1 MKKNL
6 NEVLTMVT
14 AEQWKELYDNLGWT
28 FMEAVLNQDGSIE
41 YRIED
46 NLSRDEEEI
55 VAILPLKPSYW
66 RDSLEEWGLYDQEN
80 NTVKIDADQ
89 EIINNFI
96 EEHLKDAFI
105 ER

>member
-14 AEQWKELYDNLGWT
+14 TEQWLDLYDNLGWT
-28 FMEAVLNQDGSIE
+28 YMEAVLDQDGSIQ

-46 NLSRDEEEI
+46 NLSRDEDEI
-55 VAILPLKPSYW
+55 VATLPLKTSYW
-66 RDSLEEWGLYDQEN
+66 RDTLTDWDLFDEAN
-80 NTVKIDADQ
+80 NTVNIDADQ
-89 EIINNFI
+89 EKIAEFI
-96 EEHLKDAFI
+96 EEVLKDAFV

>member
-14 AEQWKELYDNLGWT
+14 ADQWKELYGNLGWT
-28 FMEAVLNQDGSIE
+28 FMEAILNQDGSIE

-46 NLSRDEEEI
+46 NLSRDEDEI
-55 VAILPLKPSYW
+55 VATLPLKPSYW
-66 RDSLEEWGLYDQEN
+66 ADTLTDWGLFDEAN
-80 NTVKIDADQ
+80 NTVDTDADQ
-89 EIINNFI
+89 EKINEFI
-96 EEHLKDAFI
+96 NEVLKDAFV

>member
-14 AEQWKELYDNLGWT
+14 EEQWQELYDNLGWT
-28 FMEAVLNQDGSIE
+28 FMEAILNQDGTIE

-46 NLSRDEEEI
+46 NLSRDEDEI
-55 VAILPLKPSYW
+55 VATLPLKTSYS
-66 RDSLEEWGLYDQEN
+66 RDSLEEWDLYDQEN
-80 NTVKIDADQ
+80 DTVKIDADQ
-89 EIINNFI
+89 EIINDFI
-96 EEHLKDAFI
+96 NEVLKDAFE